1 MVSPRERP
9 RSPRAEDEAAGA
21 QAPGESMSRGLMSP
35 PVHHVPSA
43 HHRGGGGAADAPWGS
58 PEGTGTGSGSPSN
71 DGAGDAR
78 WYEDLALE
86 IDGSRRYLERKGRK
100 FWRAQQLACGQKGA
114 KEWAGV
120 FLPCINWLVGYP
132 VRANLLADV
141 IAGVTVGIMIIPQ
154 SISYAMLAGL
164 PVQFGLYSSLVPVF
178 VYSLF
183 GSSRQLAVGPV
194 AIVSL
199 LLSEGLHHAVP
210 GIENVVD
217 PNNVPPAYADAQ
229 QRYNVAAVQICL
241 LVGIIEAVMGVI
253 RFGFL
258 TNFLSHSVIL
268 G

>member
-1 MVSPRERP
+1 M
-9 RSPRAEDEAAGA
+9 
-21 QAPGESMSRGLMSP
+21 
-35 PVHHVPSA
+35 
-43 HHRGGGGAADAPWGS
+43 
-58 PEGTGTGSGSPSN
+58 
-71 DGAGDAR
+71 
-78 WYEDLALE
+78 
-86 IDGSRRYLERKGRK
+86 
-100 FWRAQQLACGQKGA
+100 
-114 KEWAGV
+114 
-120 FLPCINWLVGYP
+120 
-132 VRANLLADV
+132 RANLLADV
-141 IAGVTVGIMIIPQ
+141 ITGVTVGIMIIPQ

-241 LVGIIEAVMGVI
+241 LWGGLEGPLVLENPSQRGRPPPGALFQVLPTQRRSKPHHGAPKP
-253 RFGFL
+253 
-258 TNFLSHSVIL
+258 SH
-268 G
+268 